1 MAKISPVSI
10 KYIIHAKF
18 EASGAIEKPDMIGA
32 VFGQTE
38 GLLGDDL
45 EMRELQKSGKIGRI
59 EVNIE
64 YGEGKTTGEIEVP
77 TAMDKTETTLI
88 AAALET
94 IERVGPTDTKIVI
107 DEIEDVR
114 GSKRDFILERAK
126 KLMAKFGNDD
136 IEIDE
141 MSEEIKDSAKLAK
154 MQSYGTENIPC
165 GDISGDELIIV
176 EGRADVVNML
186 KKGIKNVIAMNGTKL
201 PDSVVELSREK
212 GTVILFVDGDRGGNL
227 IIKNVT
233 ENAKIDF
240 IAMAPD
246 GKEVE
251 ELTGKEALQALRKK
265 VAAKDYRIE
274 SRSRGVQDYR
284 DDRRGR
290 DDRRL
295 SYSDRDDHRG
305 REDRR
310 DDRRTTST
318 SRGRDVG
325 YRDDRRPSYKDR
337 EDKPKIDRSDRKV
350 KKMTAKEKEGV
361 KDMVSDL
368 VGTKGALV
376 LNEKLEEVKKVPA
389 GRLGS
394 LELDEAPY
402 VIAMDGTATPRIIEN
417 CEKLGCSNLIAS
429 NFVSADTDI
438 NLVSL

>member
-59 EVNIE
+59 EVNID

-77 TAMDKTETTLI
+77 TAMAKTETTLI

-94 IERVGPTDTKIVI
+94 IERVGPTDTKITI
-107 DEIEDVR
+107 EEIEDVR
-114 GSKRDFILERAK
+114 GSKRDYILERAK
-126 KLMAKFGNDD
+126 KLMAKFGTDD
-136 IEIDE
+136 KEIDE

-165 GDISGDELIIV
+165 GDISGNELIIV

-201 PDSVVELSREK
+201 PESVVELSKEK
-212 GTVILFVDGDRGGNL
+212 ESVILFVDGDRGGNL

-233 ENAKIDF
+233 ENAKIDY

-265 VAAKDYRIE
+265 VPAKEYKPDN
-274 SRSRGVQDYR
+274 RSRGVRDYKDNKSSR
-284 DDRRGR
+284 
-290 DDRRL
+290 
-295 SYSDRDDHRG
+295 Y
-305 REDRR
+305 DRR
-310 DDRRTTST
+310 DTNQSNRKA
-318 SRGRDVG
+318 
-325 YRDDRRPSYKDR
+325 KDSK
-337 EDKPKIDRSDRKV
+337 DI
-350 KKMTAKEKEGV
+350 KKMSTKEKDEIKENV
-361 KDMVSDL
+361 QDL
-368 VGTKGALV
+368 VGSKGALIF
-376 LNEKLEEVKKVPA
+376 NEKLETIKKLPL

-394 LELDEAPY
+394 LDLEEDPY
-402 VIAMDGTATPRIIEN
+402 IIAIDGTATPRVIEN

-429 NFVSADTDI
+429 NFVNADTNI
-438 NLVSL
+438 NLVSI

>member
-59 EVNIE
+59 EVNVD

-94 IERVGPTDTKIVI
+94 IERVGPTDTKITI

-126 KLMAKFGNDD
+126 KLMEKFGTEDR
-136 IEIDE
+136 EIDE

-201 PDSVVELSREK
+201 PDSVVELSKEK
-212 GTVILFVDGDRGGNL
+212 DSVILFVDGDRGGNL

-265 VAAKDYRIE
+265 VPAKDYRPDN
-274 SRSRGVQDYR
+274 RSRGPRNY
-284 DDRRGR
+284 DDRR
-290 DDRRL
+290 
-295 SYSDRDDHRG
+295 SS
-305 REDRR
+305 
-310 DDRRTTST
+310 
-318 SRGRDVG
+318 
-325 YRDDRRPSYKDR
+325 DRRPSYRDRDDRGSRDRDSRDRRPSYRDR
-337 EDKPKIDRSDRKV
+337 EDKPKTDRSDRKV
-350 KKMTAKEKEGV
+350 KKMTAKEKDEV
-361 KDMVSDL
+361 KGKIGDL
-368 VGTKGALV
+368 VGTKGALIF
-376 LNEKLEEVKKVPA
+376 NEKLEEVKKVPT

-394 LELDEAPY
+394 VELDDNAY
-402 VIAMDGTATPRIIEN
+402 IIAIDGAATPRLIEN

-438 NLVSL
+438 NLVSM